1 MTSRQGDM
9 SERDL
14 FGARPHEY
22 EVPEYVS
29 HVVPC
34 RSCGKPMIFIRTDAG
49 KAMPL
54 SAATIEM
61 RDGKRFALPH
71 WADCAQAKEWS
82 KKR

>member
-1 MTSRQGDM
+1 MKRAADIC
-9 SERDL
+9 ERDL

-34 RSCGKPMIFIRTDAG
+34 RSCGMGMIFVKTDAG

-54 SAATIEM
+54 SVATIEV

-71 WADCAQAKEWS
+71 FADCDQAKEWS